1 MPNICR
7 LVHAQNEMQWY
18 SIHKYYSSPII
29 YKNTPTPAGY
39 LIERIDKNI
48 LPAIYL
54 LFRTSRNDRFLATQ

>member
-1 MPNICR
+1 MVSAC
-7 LVHAQNEMQWY
+7 M
-18 SIHKYYSSPII
+18 HKMKCNGIVYINTIPHLYYIKI
-29 YKNTPTPAGY
+29 NTPTPAGY